1 MTPFNP
7 DSWMDV
13 VLLAFLGVLAAL
25 PAIIPVWAKLKRID
39 HQVSNT
45 HDTNLRD
52 DLDKL
57 GDSIEAGFAET
68 RKEFQ
73 LLHEALNI
81 ERRERIAGDQARR
94 EAA

>member
-13 VLLAFLGVLAAL
+13 SVLAFFGVCSVVTAG
-25 PAIIPVWAKLKRID
+25 IPVWSKLKRID
-39 HQVSNT
+39 NQVSNT

-57 GDSIEAGFAET
+57 ANSIEAGFAEN
-68 RKEFQ
+68 RREFQ
-73 LLHEALNI
+73 LVHEALNI
-81 ERRERIAGDQARR
+81 ERRERIAGDEKR
-94 EAA
+94 AAA

>member
-13 VLLAFLGVLAAL
+13 ALLAFLGLCSVVTAG
-25 PAIIPVWAKLKRID
+25 IPVWSKLKRID
-39 HQVSNT
+39 NQVSNT

-57 GDSIEAGFAET
+57 ANSIEAGFAEN
-68 RKEFQ
+68 RREFQ
-73 LLHEALNI
+73 LVHEALNI
-81 ERRERIAGDQARR
+81 ERRERIAGDEKR
-94 EAA
+94 AAA